1 MVYSGDVNN
10 VTFGVGPEMSRLCLW
25 GTLSNKAEGGI
36 VLCDVTFDGAAARM
50 ANAAGIIMPFSYL
63 EIAFSF
69 SAPAVLISYE
79 DHAKLFDYI
88 RTTE

>member
-1 MVYSGDVNN
+1 MNN

-79 DHAKLFDYI
+79 DRSSKS
-88 RTTE
+88 